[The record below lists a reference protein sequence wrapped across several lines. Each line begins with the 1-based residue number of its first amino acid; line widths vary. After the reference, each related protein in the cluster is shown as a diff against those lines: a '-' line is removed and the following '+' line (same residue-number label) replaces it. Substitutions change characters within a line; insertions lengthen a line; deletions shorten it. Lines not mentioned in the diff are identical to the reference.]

1 MDNKVRQTGSVLI
14 STDCRLSVAVSIQI
28 STDDCLSVEISLSL
42 QDEVRQT
49 SSVLI
54 STDCHLSVA
63 ISIQISTDDCLSVEI
78 SLSLQDEVRQTSS
91 VLISTD
97 CRLSVAFYIVCP
109 SKFPSACRTKSDRR
123 VRYDDDGLPPV
134 RPSSRQVRKELVLP
148 GGTVSLE
155 IHTTF
160 FEAQIRTGL
169 S

>member
-14 STDCRLSVAVSIQI
+14 STDCRLSVAFYIVCPSKSPSACRYEVRQTSSVLISTDCRLSVAVSIRI

-42 QDEVRQT
+42 QDKVRQT

-54 STDCHLSVA
+54 STV
-63 ISIQISTDDCLSVEI
+63 
-78 SLSLQDEVRQTSS
+78 
-91 VLISTD
+91 

-134 RPSSRQVRKELVLP
+134 RRCFDNEFRRSSSRQVGKVTYRSKTSKLKSEP
-148 GGTVSLE
+148 
-155 IHTTF
+155 
-160 FEAQIRTGL
+160 AYQK
-169 S
+169 